1 MPKNLNPILGS
12 RIGGTGTPGSKSV
25 KKTTH
30 ATTAP
35 ITKGDV
41 VAKGTGGDTDK
52 WLRAS
57 TTSTGPFGVCIE
69 SALSPA
75 TAFSFIDDGEVL
87 VTADGVITPNSY
99 VMRSG
104 STAGQVVTYSGT
116 DEALIVGR
124 YLRHEGE
131 DSADQTD
138 AADGDII
145 VIKLGV
151 GQAVTAGAT

>member
-1 MPKNLNPILGS
+1 MPKNLNPIAGS
-12 RIGGTGTPGSKSV
+12 RIGGTGTPGSKRV
-25 KKTTH
+25 KKIAH

-52 WLRAS
+52 WTRAS
-57 TTSTGPFGVCIE
+57 TTATGPFAVAIE
-69 SALSPA
+69 SALSPD
-75 TAFSFIDDGEVL
+75 TSFSMVDDGEVL
-87 VTADGVITPNSY
+87 VVADGAITPNSY
-99 VMRSG
+99 VTRSG
-104 STAGQVVTYSGT
+104 TTAGQVIAYAGT

-145 VIKLGV
+145 VIRIGY
-151 GQAVTAGAT
+151 QTVTAGAS

>member
-12 RIGGTGTPGSKSV
+12 RIGGTGTPGSKRV
-25 KKTTH
+25 KKTTG
-30 ATTAP
+30 AA

-57 TTSTGPFGVCIE
+57 TTSTGPFAVAIE
-69 SALSPA
+69 SALA
-75 TAFSFIDDGEVL
+75 ADTGFSMVDDGEVL
-87 VTADGVITPNSY
+87 VTADGAITPNSY

-104 STAGQVVTYSGT
+104 TTAGQVVAYSGT

-131 DSADQTD
+131 DAADQTD

-145 VIKLGV
+145 VIRLGY
-151 GQAVTAGAT
+151 QTVTAGAA

>member
-1 MPKNLNPILGS
+1 MPKNLAPILGS
-12 RIGGTGTPGSKSV
+12 RIGGTGTPGSIRA
-25 KKTTH
+25 KKTTG
-30 ATTAP
+30 AA

-41 VAKGTGGDTDK
+41 VAKGTAGDTDK

-69 SALSPA
+69 SALA
-75 TAFSFIDDGEVL
+75 ADTGFSLIQDGEVL
-87 VTADGVITPNSY
+87 VTADGAITPNSY

-104 STAGQVVTYSGT
+104 TTAGQVVTYSGT
-116 DEALIVGR
+116 DEGLIIGR

-138 AADGDII
+138 AADGEII
-145 VIKLGV
+145 VIKLGE
-151 GQAVTAGAT
+151 GQAVTAGAA

>member
-12 RIGGTGTPGSKSV
+12 RIGGTGTPGSKRV
-25 KKTTH
+25 KK
-30 ATTAP
+30 AAGV
-35 ITKGDV
+35 ITKGDIL
-41 VAKGTGGDTDK
+41 AKGTGGDTDK
-52 WLRAS
+52 WIRAS
-57 TTSTGPFGVCIE
+57 TTATGPFAMAME
-69 SALSPA
+69 SEVTGA
-75 TAFSFIDDGEVL
+75 TSVSMVDDGEVL
-87 VTADGVITPNSY
+87 VTADGAITPNSY

-145 VIKLGV
+145 VIRLGQ
-151 GQAVTAGAT
+151 GQAVTAGAS

>member
-1 MPKNLNPILGS
+1 MPKNLNVIAGS
-12 RIGGTGTPGSKSV
+12 RIGGTGTPGSKRV
-25 KKTTH
+25 KKV
-30 ATTAP
+30 AGGAV
-35 ITKGDV
+35 TKGDII
-41 VAKGTGGDTDK
+41 AKGTGGDTDK

-57 TTSTGPFGVCIE
+57 TTSTGPFAVAVE
-69 SALSPA
+69 DEVAATTSLSMV
-75 TAFSFIDDGEVL
+75 DDGEINV
-87 VTADGVITPNSY
+87 VSDGVITPNSY

-104 STAGQVVTYSGT
+104 TTAGQVVAYSGT

-145 VIKLGV
+145 VVRLGY
-151 GQAVTAGAT
+151 QTVTAGAS

>member
-1 MPKNLNPILGS
+1 MPKNLAPIVGS

-25 KKTTH
+25 KKTS
-30 ATTAP
+30 AA
-35 ITKGDV
+35 ITKGQV

-52 WLRAS
+52 WLIAS

-69 SALSPA
+69 DAALNTTS
-75 TAFSFIDDGEVL
+75 FSMVDDGEVL

-99 VMRSG
+99 VMRASA
-104 STAGQVVTYSGT
+104 TAGQVIAYAGT
-116 DEALIVGR
+116 NEALIVGR

-138 AADGDII
+138 AADGDVV
-145 VIKLGV
+145 VIRLGY
-151 GQAVTAGAT
+151 QTVTAGAT